1 MDLSTIGYGC
11 HLFFFFTRM
20 MIITGIATDAITMI
34 NNITRTTA
42 TVTPVELDPLSTE
55 LGSLVVDVDM
65 TVVVADPNMTEV
77 VVPIV
82 GLVGGPVVGS
92 ATF

>member
-1 MDLSTIGYGC
+1 MDLPS
-11 HLFFFFTRM
+11 
-20 MIITGIATDAITMI
+20 ITGYEYRFFVTRTTITTSIATDAIVMTNI
-34 NNITRTTA
+34 ITRTTA
-42 TVTPVELDPLSTE
+42 TVTPVEPVPLSTG

-65 TVVVADPNMTEV
+65 TVVVVDLDMTEV

-92 ATF
+92 SMF